1 MGHRSKAV
9 FKGAGGRKYLTGL
22 ILDID
27 FWSPIW
33 ETSSNNYREEVLP
46 PGTKRKGMKRIQAPT
61 EEAGQAAKSQIH
73 SLTYG
78 HVIGA
83 FDI

>member
-1 MGHRSKAV
+1 MGHRNKAV

-46 PGTKRKGMKRIQAPT
+46 PGTKPVW
-61 EEAGQAAKSQIH
+61 EEGDEEDP
-73 SLTYG
+73 
-78 HVIGA
+78 GA
-83 FDI
+83 YWGSRTSC